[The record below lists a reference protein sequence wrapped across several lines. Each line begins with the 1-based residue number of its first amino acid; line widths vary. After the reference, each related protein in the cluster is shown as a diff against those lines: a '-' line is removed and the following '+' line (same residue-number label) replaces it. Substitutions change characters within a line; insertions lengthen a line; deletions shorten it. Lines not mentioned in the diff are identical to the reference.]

1 MKKVYLSIL
10 LAGITA
16 GSSVAQLVQKPLV
29 SGEISRMKP
38 ASSPIKPTEKQL
50 GTVFWE
56 NNFNSPSDWVIDNSG
71 QAGGAFG
78 WTIDAT
84 SDGWY
89 SANGINST
97 SGGNY
102 AEVSNGDPTLT
113 TPSQALGVTYTL
125 TTAQPIDL
133 TTNGTQV
140 TLSFQQYG
148 ARFNDLQE
156 IQISTNGT
164 TFFTVGDNMDKEVLS
179 AAGGSAY
186 PNPDTKTINL
196 TGYLAGATQ
205 VWIRFVW
212 TTALPSL
219 ATNPNVW
226 ITYGWYIDD
235 VKLMTNAEYDLDLQS
250 SYWGTAF
257 LNYYQLPLT
266 QVAPIDFTANV
277 VNGGTLPMTNS
288 KLNVNINSGAW
299 TGTSAGSTIAPNA
312 TDSLVVSTQFTPDN
326 TATATYNVTRTI
338 TADATDDIPSNN
350 TLPAVSFSTTNYI
363 YARDNNVP
371 AGSTNNGQ
379 DGFEVGNLFDIWQN
393 QTLTA
398 INVRLVGGGTTGTT
412 VGTEIFA
419 KIYSI
424 DPTTGDFV
432 YEGESNPKILASNN
446 LNVDLIMPLISP
458 VDLVANSTYLA
469 VVGTWGPGLR
479 VANAGTSDP
488 QTSFFYDGT
497 DGIAGGNGT
506 LYYQTSTPY
515 VRLNFDPSAG
525 MEELEGD
532 VSKATVYPNPS
543 VGATTIEYT
552 LANAAE
558 VSIQLTDVS
567 GKVIASWNEGTQ
579 EAGDHSLSFDAASF
593 NSGIYYVTI
602 ASEGSVVTKKFVK
615 K

>member
-1 MKKVYLSIL
+1 MKKVYLSVL
-10 LAGITA
+10 LAGLAA
-16 GSSVAQLVQKPLV
+16 GSSLAQFMQKPLV
-29 SGEISRMKP
+29 SNEISRMKP
-38 ASSPIKPTEKQL
+38 SSSPVKPTEKQL
-50 GTVFWE
+50 GTVFWQD
-56 NNFNSPSDWVIDNSG
+56 NFDNPSNWTIDNSG

-89 SANGINST
+89 AANGITST

-133 TTNGTQV
+133 TTSGTQV
-140 TLSFQQYG
+140 TLSFQQFG

-164 TFFTVGDNMDKEVLS
+164 TFFPVGDNMDKDVLS
-179 AAGGSAY
+179 AAGGTAY

-196 TGYLAGATQ
+196 AGYLAGATQ
-205 VWIRFVW
+205 VWIRYVW
-212 TTALPSL
+212 TTAYPTI

-235 VKLMTNAEYDLDLQS
+235 VKLTTNAEYDLALQS
-250 SYWGTAF
+250 AYWGTAF

-299 TGTSAGSTIAPNA
+299 TGSSPGATIAPNG
-312 TDSLVVSTQFTPDN
+312 TDSLVVSTQFTPSN
-326 TATATYNVTRTI
+326 TAIATYNVTRTI

-379 DGFEVGNLFDIWQN
+379 DGFEVGNLFDIWQD

-398 INVRLVGGGTTGTT
+398 INVRLVGGGNNGTT
-412 VGTEIFA
+412 VGTEIFV

-424 DPTTGDFV
+424 DPTTGDFL

-446 LNVDLIMPLISP
+446 LNTNLIMPLITP

-469 VVGTWGPGLR
+469 VVGTFGPGLR
-479 VANAGTSDP
+479 VANAGTTEP
-488 QTSFFYDGT
+488 QTSFFLDMLDGT
-497 DGIAGGNGT
+497 W
-506 LYYQTSTPY
+506 YYQTSVPY

-525 MEELEGD
+525 MEELAGT
-532 VSKATVYPNPS
+532 VSNATVYPNPS
-543 VGATTIEYT
+543 VGSTTVDYT
-552 LANAAE
+552 LTNAAD
-558 VSIQLTDVS
+558 VNIQLTDVS
-567 GKVIASWNEGTQ
+567 GKVIANWNEGTQ
-579 EAGDHSLSFDAASF
+579 DAGAHSVSFDAAAF

-602 ASEGSVVTKKFVK
+602 TSEGSTITKKFVK

>member
-10 LAGITA
+10 LAGLTA

-50 GTVFWE
+50 GTVFWSD
-56 NNFNSPSDWVIDNSG
+56 NFDTPGNWTVDNSG
-71 QAGGAFG
+71 QAGGEFG

-97 SGGNY
+97 SGGNF

-125 TTAQPIDL
+125 TSAQPIDL
-133 TTNGTQV
+133 TANGTQV
-140 TLSFQQYG
+140 SLSFQQFG

-164 TFFTVGDNMDKEVLS
+164 TFFPVGDNMDKDVLS
-179 AAGGSAY
+179 AAGGTAY

-196 TGYLAGATQ
+196 AGFLAGATQ

-212 TTALPSL
+212 TTAYPS
-219 ATNPNVW
+219 AASNPNVW

-235 VKLMTNAEYDLDLQS
+235 VKLTTNAEYDLALES
-250 SYWGTAF
+250 AYWGTAF

-277 VNGGTLPMTNS
+277 VNGGSLPMTNA
-288 KLNVNINSGAW
+288 KLNVNVNSGAW
-299 TGTSAGSTIAPNA
+299 TGSSPGATIAPIA
-312 TDSLVVSTQFTPDN
+312 TDSLVVSTQYTPSN

-338 TADATDDIPSNN
+338 TADAVDDIPSNN
-350 TLPAVSFSTTNYI
+350 VLPAIAFSTTNFI

-371 AGSTNNGQ
+371 AGSTNNGP
-379 DGFEVGNLFDIWQN
+379 DGFEVGNLFDIWQD

-398 INVRLVGGGTTGTT
+398 INVRLVGGGNNGTT
-412 VGTEIFA
+412 VGTEIFV

-424 DPTTGDFV
+424 DQATGDFV
-432 YEGESNPKILASNN
+432 YEGESDPRILASNN
-446 LNVDLIMPLISP
+446 LNTNLIMPLLSP
-458 VDLVANSTYLA
+458 VDLIANSTYLA
-469 VVGTWGPGLR
+469 VVGTFGPGLR
-479 VANAGTSDP
+479 VASAGTSEP
-488 QTSFFYDGT
+488 QTTFFLDMFDGT
-497 DGIAGGNGT
+497 W
-506 LYYQTSTPY
+506 YYQTGTPY

-525 MEELEGD
+525 IEEMEGT

-543 VGATTIEYT
+543 VGTTTVDYS
-552 LANAAE
+552 LANAAD
-558 VSIQLTDVS
+558 VTIQLTDVS